1 MNNLNIDKMKKEQ
14 LIEEIKKYFFNESG
28 EDIGNLRA
36 RMILEFFIDTLGP
49 VIYNQGV
56 NDAHTYMKDKLDEV
70 FELEIFKKR

>member
-1 MNNLNIDKMKKEQ
+1 MQEIKIEKIKKEQ

-36 RMILEFFIDTLGP
+36 RMILEFFLEKLGP

-56 NDAHTYMKDKLDEV
+56 NDAHAYMKNKLDEV
-70 FELEIFKKR
+70 FEIEIYKKR

>member
-1 MNNLNIDKMKKEQ
+1 VNNLNIDKMKKEQ